1 MSNWIF
7 KIQLN
12 IRQVDYRIGQGT
24 TIITWVSSTRGPMI
38 FGDTLF
44 LKNKV
49 QKKETTHQGN
59 GENIFFLKRLKN
71 KEKWEKKNLVS

>member
-1 MSNWIF
+1 
-7 KIQLN
+7 
-12 IRQVDYRIGQGT
+12 
-24 TIITWVSSTRGPMI
+24 MI

-71 KEKWEKKNLVS
+71 KEK